1 MINKDNSVKGDYY
14 KSNIKILILLIALII
29 LFGYMINYLLD
40 NTYKINNEFY
50 FGWIYSFISILI
62 LLYFSFS
69 EDKIHKKD
77 LMDFHY
83 LSVSLLSYIGLA
95 SLYFGLLLIINAPR
109 FYESYDV
116 IILGLFCLY
125 MGYFLH
131 KGKSNL
137 GKDGLLLLYRAQWG
151 TKLIE
156 KVGTKYKRTLTFFSY
171 VSIICGFILMA
182 GALYMLW
189 MVIEVYLFRPDVV
202 RAIKIP
208 PITPLVPY
216 LPKIF
221 KIDFLPPLY
230 VTYWIAMIAI
240 DAIPHE
246 FFHGIFRRRYNI
258 HIK

>member
-1 MINKDNSVKGDYY
+1 MMSLMINKDNSVKGDYY

-156 KVGTKYKRTLTFFSY
+156 RVGTKYKRTLTFFSY

-182 GALYMLW
+182 GGLFMLW
-189 MVIEVYLFRPDVV
+189 MVIEVYL
-202 RAIKIP
+202 
-208 PITPLVPY
+208 
-216 LPKIF
+216 
-221 KIDFLPPLY
+221 
-230 VTYWIAMIAI
+230 
-240 DAIPHE
+240 
-246 FFHGIFRRRYNI
+246 
-258 HIK
+258 